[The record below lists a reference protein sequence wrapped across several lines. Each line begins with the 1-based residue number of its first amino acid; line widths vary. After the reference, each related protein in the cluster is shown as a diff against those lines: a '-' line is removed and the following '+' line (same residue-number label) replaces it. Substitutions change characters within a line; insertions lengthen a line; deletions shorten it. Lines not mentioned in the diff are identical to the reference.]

1 MIIRQL
7 PATDMLR
14 RLPAIMET
22 KHRLRIDVLVHCHDI
37 MVHALGHLR
46 ALCMAVDPDEVSPP
60 MAAMIFA
67 DAWSIVDQVDLVRQ
81 AMAAIPSLET
91 QRSAAF
97 LDHAAQARLMRNA
110 MDHLSQRIPNIAN
123 RNGVSEALFG
133 SLSFVRCDDEQLAL
147 ALPGEEV
154 ECCLVILA
162 RGTAS
167 GFDAAA
173 AQAAG
178 PRDIDSTVSNVR
190 LGVAGA
196 SLALDVACADLTAIL
211 TSLSDSVSASIDA
224 EIAQLEAESGVSESD
239 LRTPAPV
246 IVGVSTRFM
255 TAFRPTRVA
264 EEL

>member
-7 PATDMLR
+7 SDGDILR

-46 ALCMAVDPDEVSPP
+46 ALCMVVDPDDVSPS

-81 AMAAIPSLET
+81 AIAAIPSPQT

-123 RNGVSEALFG
+123 RSGLSEALFG
-133 SLSFVRCDDEQLAL
+133 SISFVRCDDEQLAL
-147 ALPGEEV
+147 AGPGEDV

-162 RGTAS
+162 RGTVS
-167 GFDAAA
+167 GFEAAA
-173 AQAAG
+173 AQAVG
-178 PRDIDSTVSNVR
+178 PQDIDRTVSNVR
-190 LGVAGA
+190 LNVAGA
-196 SLALDVACADLTAIL
+196 SLPLDVACADLTAIL
-211 TSLSDSVSASIDA
+211 TALSGSVSASIGA
-224 EIAQLEAESGVSESD
+224 EIAQLAVVSGVPESD

-246 IVGVSTRFM
+246 IVGVSMKFT

-264 EEL
+264 EES